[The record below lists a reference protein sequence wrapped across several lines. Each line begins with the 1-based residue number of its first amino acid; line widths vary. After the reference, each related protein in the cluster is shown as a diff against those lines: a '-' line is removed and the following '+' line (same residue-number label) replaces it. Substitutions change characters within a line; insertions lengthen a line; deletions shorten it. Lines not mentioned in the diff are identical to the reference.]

1 MIQLKIEE
9 LNQELERRMIES
21 KYAHKRPV
29 FGQGKLNAT
38 IALVGEAPGGEE
50 EREGRPFVGKAGKNL
65 TEFLTSIN
73 LSRDEVYITNAVK
86 LRPSKPSPKTGREL
100 NRTPSA
106 DEIKFFNQYLHLELE
121 IIAPKYIVTLGN
133 VPLRAVSG
141 LDLKIG
147 YCHGRLVSGNGY
159 ENIFALYHPAAV
171 IYNQA
176 LKDVYADDLEKL
188 RELIDNGTME
198 V

>member
-1 MIQLKIEE
+1 LKIDEFNME
-9 LNQELERRMIES
+9 LASIMLESE
-21 KYAHKRPV
+21 YAHKRPV
-29 FGQGKLNAT
+29 FGQGKPNAK

-50 EREGRPFVGKAGKNL
+50 EREGRPFVGKAGNNL

-73 LSRDEVYITNAVK
+73 LTRDEVYITNAVK
-86 LRPSKPSPKTGREL
+86 LRPSKLSPKTGREL
-100 NRTPSA
+100 NRTPVA
-106 DEIKFFNQYLHLELE
+106 DEIKFFAPYLHRELE

-147 YCHGRLVSGNGY
+147 DCHGTLIKGGNGY
-159 ENIFALYHPAAV
+159 DNLFALYHPAAI

-176 LKDVYADDLEKL
+176 LKDVYAEDLEKL
-188 RELIDNGTME
+188 CELMRSKNDK
-198 V
+198 